1 MRGLALASVLVLA
14 ALPATAREL
23 SPDEIRKALIG
34 ANLSF
39 SCLDRTSGSA
49 RYNPNGTATATLR
62 IPVGDTFE
70 TERVTGQV
78 KVTDD
83 DGICVLFKGDV
94 GCFRVVQTGART
106 YRATLAAGP
115 RFWCDFT
122 RN

>member
-1 MRGLALASVLVLA
+1 MRPALLALAVSMT
-14 ALPATAREL
+14 TAPVMAKEL

-39 SCLDRTSGSA
+39 SCLDRTSGTA
-49 RYNPNGTATATLR
+49 RYNPNGTAAATLR

-70 TERVTGQV
+70 TEKVTGQV

-83 DGICVLFKGDV
+83 DGICVLFKGEV
-94 GCFRVVQTGART
+94 GCFRVTQTGANR

>member
-1 MRGLALASVLVLA
+1 MRTTLIAAVLSLA
-14 ALPATAREL
+14 AVPAGAKEL

-34 ANLSF
+34 ASLSF
-39 SCLDRTSGSA
+39 SCLDRTSGTA
-49 RYNPNGTATATLR
+49 RYNANGTASATLR
-62 IPVGDTFE
+62 IPTGDTFE
-70 TERVTGQV
+70 TEKVTGQV

-83 DGICVLFKGDV
+83 DGICVLFKGEV
-94 GCFRVVQTGART
+94 GCFRVTQTGANR